1 MELNL
6 RIILQARPTSI
17 VPSAAGLNTTT
28 LSGSSRIICSSICH
42 ESATQSSSCGS
53 MAALMWPVC
62 AQERKTATLTRFA
75 DQVWRSVC
83 DPILNEQA
91 FEYPKGFPL
100 IWWLIHELAMPV
112 SYQEMSFSCREAAR
126 YLEGIRHLGEREK

>member
-1 MELNL
+1 
-6 RIILQARPTSI
+6 
-17 VPSAAGLNTTT
+17 
-28 LSGSSRIICSSICH
+28 
-42 ESATQSSSCGS
+42 

-91 FEYPKGFPL
+91 FEYPKGFPSKL
-100 IWWLIHELAMPV
+100 VVNPRTGDACFLSGDVVFVSGGSRWWKESGTAV
-112 SYQEMSFSCREAAR
+112 
-126 YLEGIRHLGEREK
+126 K